1 MEQNEDLIRL
11 AGVVEELLASHAK
24 LKQEK
29 RELLQTVKDKEQHIQ
44 ELQSSIARLKDEKAD
59 VSQRVSGIL
68 SVLEKWE
75 KGQESEEEKSVQENN
90 PGLFAEAAPS
100 LFSMGG

>member
-1 MEQNEDLIRL
+1 MEQNQDLIRL
-11 AGVVEELLASHAK
+11 AGVVEELLASHHQ

-29 RELLQTVKDKEQHIQ
+29 RELVQSVKEKEIYIQ
-44 ELQSSIARLKDEKAD
+44 ELQSSLARLKDEKAD

-75 KGQESEEEKSVQENN
+75 KGQDGEEEKSLQENGSG
-90 PGLFAEAAPS
+90 PFAEAASP

>member
-11 AGVVEELLASHAK
+11 AGVVEELLASHNQ

-29 RELLQTVKDKEQHIQ
+29 RELVQSVKEKEIYIQ

-75 KGQESEEEKSVQENN
+75 KGQMNEEEKSLQDTSSG
-90 PGLFAEAAPS
+90 PFAEGAPP

>member
-1 MEQNEDLIRL
+1 MEHNEDLIRL
-11 AGVVEELLASHAK
+11 AGVVEELLASYNQ

-29 RELLQTVKDKEQHIQ
+29 SELLQSVKEKELHIL
-44 ELQSSIARLKDEKAD
+44 ELQNSIARLKDEKTD

-68 SVLEKWE
+68 AVLEKWE
-75 KGQESEEEKSVQENN
+75 KGQEKGEEKSLPENGSG
-90 PGLFAEAAPS
+90 PFAEAVPP

>member
-1 MEQNEDLIRL
+1 MEKNEDLIRL
-11 AGVVEELLASHAK
+11 AGVVEELLASHNQ

-29 RELLQTVKDKEQHIQ
+29 KELLQSVKEKETYIQ
-44 ELQSSIARLKDEKAD
+44 ELQSSIARLKEEKAD

-68 SVLEKWE
+68 SVLDKWE
-75 KGQESEEEKSVQENN
+75 KGQLNEEEKSLPDNDAG
-90 PGLFAEAAPS
+90 PFAEAAPP